1 VFRLFSERTKQ
12 SDGKPETQL
21 QPALP
26 KVVAFRPPPYLPGA
40 RMSVLDALSA
50 FAFVVVTTFAAD
62 AHAQASEASA
72 LSALPI
78 GALSAAPVVVFASG
92 VNLTVSA
99 VEASA
104 AGTTWVLERAAD
116 GARASV
122 KLAGGVS
129 VAVGTSIA
137 VTAVAAGYVLSIAG
151 QAVAFVPN
159 EVGASLL
166 YNERVTR

>member
-1 VFRLFSERTKQ
+1 
-12 SDGKPETQL
+12 
-21 QPALP
+21 
-26 KVVAFRPPPYLPGA
+26 
-40 RMSVLDALSA
+40 MSIPSALSILA
-50 FAFVVVTTFAAD
+50 FIVVTTFATNAR
-62 AHAQASEASA
+62 AQASEASA

-78 GALSAAPVVVFASG
+78 GVLSAAPVVVFASG

-116 GARASV
+116 GTRASV
-122 KLAGGVS
+122 KLAGNAS
-129 VAVGTSIA
+129 VAVGSSVA
-137 VTAVAAGYVLSIAG
+137 VTVMAAGYVLSVAG
-151 QAVAFVPN
+151 QAVAFIPN

>member
-1 VFRLFSERTKQ
+1 
-12 SDGKPETQL
+12 
-21 QPALP
+21 
-26 KVVAFRPPPYLPGA
+26 
-40 RMSVLDALSA
+40 MSVFSPLSSLAL
-50 FAFVVVTTFAAD
+50 VVVTAFATN

-72 LSALPI
+72 LSAVPI
-78 GALSAAPVVVFASG
+78 GVLSAAPVVVFGSG

-99 VEASA
+99 VEVSV

-122 KLAGGVS
+122 KLAGKAS
-129 VAVGTSIA
+129 VAVGTSVA
-137 VTAVAAGYVLSIAG
+137 VTAVTAGYVLSIAG

-159 EVGASLL
+159 EIGASLL

>member
-1 VFRLFSERTKQ
+1 MS
-12 SDGKPETQL
+12 
-21 QPALP
+21 AL
-26 KVVAFRPPPYLPGA
+26 
-40 RMSVLDALSA
+40 MSIPSALSILA
-50 FAFVVVTTFAAD
+50 FIVVTTFATNAR
-62 AHAQASEASA
+62 AQASEASA

-78 GALSAAPVVVFASG
+78 GVLSAAPVVVLASG

-122 KLAGGVS
+122 ELAGNAS
-129 VAVGTSIA
+129 VAVGSSVA
-137 VTAVAAGYVLSIAG
+137 VTVMAAGYVLSVAG
-151 QAVAFVPN
+151 QAVAFIPN

>member
-1 VFRLFSERTKQ
+1 
-12 SDGKPETQL
+12 
-21 QPALP
+21 
-26 KVVAFRPPPYLPGA
+26 
-40 RMSVLDALSA
+40 MSALSA
-50 FAFVVVTTFAAD
+50 PSALSILAFIVVTTFAAN

-78 GALSAAPVVVFASG
+78 GVLSAAPVSVLASG
-92 VNLTVSA
+92 ANLTVSA

-122 KLAGGVS
+122 KLAGNAS
-129 VAVGTSIA
+129 VAVGSSVA
-137 VTAVAAGYVLSIAG
+137 VTAMTAGYVLSVAG
-151 QAVAFVPN
+151 QAVAFIPN
-159 EVGASLL
+159 EIGASML